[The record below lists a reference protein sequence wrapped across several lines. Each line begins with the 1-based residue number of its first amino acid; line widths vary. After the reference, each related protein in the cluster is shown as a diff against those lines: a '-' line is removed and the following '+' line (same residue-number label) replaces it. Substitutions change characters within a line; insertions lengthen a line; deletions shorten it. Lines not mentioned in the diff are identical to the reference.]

1 MRVRVG
7 VRVRVW
13 VRVRVRVWVRVRVG
27 GAQRA
32 ARADDDQLA
41 LGAAEGH
48 VEAPPVGEQR
58 ADAAVAV
65 AAHEAEHDALVVSPL
80 ALVHGDDLHLVHCAR
95 AAARAAGRGVAS
107 THLVRVSVSVRVWVS
122 VRVSVRVRVRVRVK
136 VRSNPTTCQACA
148 TRSPTTWC
156 TSNPQP

>member
-7 VRVRVW
+7 VRVRVRFR
-13 VRVRVRVWVRVRVG
+13 VRVRVRVRFR

-65 AAHEAEHDALVVSPL
+65 AAHEAEHDARVVSPL

-95 AAARAAGRGVAS
+95 AAGRAAARAVYSAGCAGSCRGVAS
-107 THLVRVSVSVRVWVS
+107 AHL
-122 VRVSVRVRVRVRVK
+122 VRVRVRVRLRVRVRVRVRAR
-136 VRSNPTTCQACA
+136 VRSPAPTAAARCSRTLRSCA
-148 TRSPTTWC
+148 R
-156 TSNPQP
+156 